1 MLKNTALTRWFFFIT
16 SLCII
21 TLIMWNTFVFFNRL
35 KEDERTKMEIW
46 ATALSD
52 IKKRTE
58 AEISFGETVLKTM
71 QSNNTTP
78 MILYS
83 HNEDTYISKNIPN
96 KDVDKPKKIEQL
108 IKQFTEDYQPIEVFY
123 QDEIL
128 QTIYYGNSPIINKI
142 KYYPIA
148 LILIMVLFFTAIYFF
163 YRTSR
168 SSEQNKLWA
177 GMAKET
183 AHQIGTPLSSL
194 VGWTEILKS
203 ENVNPEYI
211 VEMEKDVDRLQTIT
225 ERFSKIGSKPTMQK
239 YDLVAET
246 QAAFDYLKIRS
257 SKLIN
262 FKIEIE
268 NSPLYVDL
276 NQQLYS
282 WTIENLVRNGIDA
295 MKGKGTI
302 TITIL
307 ANSRFALVR
316 ISDTGKGINKRN
328 FNKIFNPG
336 FTTKQ
341 RGWGLGLSLARRI
354 IETYLK
360 GKIRVFKSNPE
371 EGTTME
377 IALRLLDN

>member
-1 MLKNTALTRWFFFIT
+1 MENRATPLSEINTRPHAQLT
-16 SLCII
+16 
-21 TLIMWNTFVFFNRL
+21 
-35 KEDERTKMEIW
+35 
-46 ATALSD
+46 
-52 IKKRTE
+52 
-58 AEISFGETVLKTM
+58 FGEPVLKTM
-71 QSNNTTP
+71 PSTNTTP
-78 MILYS
+78 MSLYS
-83 HNEDTYISKNIPN
+83 HKEGTYITKNIADKKIN
-96 KDVDKPKKIEQL
+96 KPEKIEQL
-108 IKQFTEDYQPIEVFY
+108 IKDFSEDYQPIEVFY

-142 KYYPIA
+142 KYYPIT
-148 LILIMVLFFTAIYFF
+148 LILIMVLFFAAIYLF

-194 VGWTEILKS
+194 VGWTEILKT

-211 VEMEKDVDRLQTIT
+211 IEMEKDVDRLQTIT
-225 ERFSKIGSKPTMQK
+225 ERFSKIGSKPSLQK

-246 QAAFDYLKIRS
+246 QAAFDYLKRRS
-257 SKLIN
+257 SKLID
-262 FKIEIE
+262 FKLTIN

-276 NQQLYS
+276 NQQLYG

-302 TITIL
+302 TITISS
-307 ANSRFALVR
+307 NSKFALVR
-316 ISDTGKGINKRN
+316 ITDTGKGINKRN

-336 FTTKQ
+336 FTTKK

-360 GKIRVFKSNPE
+360 GKIKVLKSNPE

-377 IALRLLDN
+377 IALRLTED

>member
-21 TLIMWNTFVFFNRL
+21 TLIIWNTLIFFNRL

-83 HNEDTYISKNIPN
+83 HKEGTYITKNIADKKIN
-96 KDVDKPKKIEQL
+96 KPEKIEQL
-108 IKQFTEDYQPIEVFY
+108 IKDFSEDYQPIEVFY

-142 KYYPIA
+142 KYYPIT
-148 LILIMVLFFTAIYFF
+148 LILIMVLFFAAIYLF

-194 VGWTEILKS
+194 VGWTEILKT

-211 VEMEKDVDRLQTIT
+211 IEMEKDVDRLQTIT
-225 ERFSKIGSKPTMQK
+225 ERFSKIGSKPSLQK

-246 QAAFDYLKIRS
+246 QAAFDYLKRRS
-257 SKLIN
+257 SKLID
-262 FKIEIE
+262 FKLTIN

-276 NQQLYS
+276 NQQLYG

-302 TITIL
+302 TITISS
-307 ANSRFALVR
+307 NSKFALVR
-316 ISDTGKGINKRN
+316 ITDTGKGINKRN

-336 FTTKQ
+336 FTTKK

-360 GKIRVFKSNPE
+360 GKIKVLKSNPE

-377 IALRLLDN
+377 IALRLTED

>member
-21 TLIMWNTFVFFNRL
+21 TLIIWNTLIFFNRL

-83 HNEDTYISKNIPN
+83 HKEGTYITKNIPDKKTN
-96 KDVDKPKKIEQL
+96 KPEKIEQL
-108 IKQFTEDYQPIEVFY
+108 IKEFSEDYQPIEVFY

-142 KYYPIA
+142 KYYPIT
-148 LILIMVLFFTAIYFF
+148 LILIMVLFFAAIYLF

-194 VGWTEILKS
+194 VGWTEILKT

-225 ERFSKIGSKPTMQK
+225 ERFSKIGSKPSLQK

-246 QAAFDYLKIRS
+246 QAAFDYLKRRS
-257 SKLIN
+257 SKLID
-262 FKIEIE
+262 FKLTIN

-276 NQQLYS
+276 NQQLYG

-302 TITIL
+302 TITISS
-307 ANSRFALVR
+307 NSKFALVR
-316 ISDTGKGINKRN
+316 ITDTGKGINKRN

-336 FTTKQ
+336 FTTKK

-360 GKIRVFKSNPE
+360 GKIKVLKSNPE

-377 IALRLLDN
+377 IALRLTED

>member
-1 MLKNTALTRWFFFIT
+1 MLKNTSLSRWFFFII
-16 SLCII
+16 SLGII
-21 TLIMWNTFVFFNRL
+21 SLIMWNTFVFFNRL
-35 KEDERTKMEIW
+35 KEDERIKMEIW

-52 IKKRTE
+52 IKKRSE

-83 HNEDTYISKNIPN
+83 HSEDSYITKNIP
-96 KDVDKPKKIEQL
+96 DKKINKQKKIDQL
-108 IKQFTEDYQPIEVFY
+108 ILQFSEEYQPIEVFY

-142 KYYPIA
+142 KYYPAA
-148 LILIMVLFFTAIYFF
+148 LILIMLLFFTAIYFF

-168 SSEQNKLWA
+168 SAEQNKLLA

-211 VEMEKDVDRLQTIT
+211 IEMEKDVDRLQTIT
-225 ERFSKIGSKPTMQK
+225 ERFSKIGSKPALQK
-239 YDLVAET
+239 SDLVKET
-246 QAAFDYLKIRS
+246 QIAFDYLRIRS
-257 SKLIN
+257 SKLID
-262 FKIEIE
+262 FKLDIEDAPLFVAL
-268 NSPLYVDL
+268 NS
-276 NQQLYS
+276 QLYA

-302 TITIL
+302 SISIL
-307 ANSRFALVR
+307 SNTKFAIVR
-316 ISDTGKGINKRN
+316 VSDTGNGINKKD
-328 FNKIFNPG
+328 FSKIFKPG
-336 FTTKQ
+336 FTTKK
-341 RGWGLGLSLARRI
+341 RGWGLGLSLAKRI
-354 IETYLK
+354 IEIYLN
-360 GKIRVFKSNPE
+360 GKIRIHKSNLE
-371 EGTTME
+371 KGTTME
-377 IALRLLDN
+377 IALRLLES

>member
-21 TLIMWNTFVFFNRL
+21 TLIIWNTLIFFNRL

-83 HNEDTYISKNIPN
+83 HKEGTYITKNIPDKKTN
-96 KDVDKPKKIEQL
+96 KPEKIEQL
-108 IKQFTEDYQPIEVFY
+108 IKEFSEDYQPIEVFY

-142 KYYPIA
+142 KYYPIT
-148 LILIMVLFFTAIYFF
+148 LILIMVLFFAAIYLF

-194 VGWTEILKS
+194 VGWTEILKT

-225 ERFSKIGSKPTMQK
+225 ERFSKIGSKPSLQK

-246 QAAFDYLKIRS
+246 QAAFDYLKRRS
-257 SKLIN
+257 SKLID
-262 FKIEIE
+262 FKLTIN

-276 NQQLYS
+276 NQQLYG

-302 TITIL
+302 TITISS
-307 ANSRFALVR
+307 NSKFALVR
-316 ISDTGKGINKRN
+316 ITDTGKGINKRN

-336 FTTKQ
+336 FTTKK

-360 GKIRVFKSNPE
+360 GKIRVLKSNPE

-377 IALRLLDN
+377 IALRLLED

>member
-21 TLIMWNTFVFFNRL
+21 TLIIWNTLIFFNRL

-83 HNEDTYISKNIPN
+83 HKEGTYITKNIADKKIN
-96 KDVDKPKKIEQL
+96 KPEKIEQL
-108 IKQFTEDYQPIEVFY
+108 IKDFSEDYQPIEVFY

-142 KYYPIA
+142 KYYPIT
-148 LILIMVLFFTAIYFF
+148 LILIMVLFFAAIYLF

-194 VGWTEILKS
+194 VGWTEILKT

-211 VEMEKDVDRLQTIT
+211 IEMEKDVDRLQTIT
-225 ERFSKIGSKPTMQK
+225 ERFSKIGSKPSLQK

-246 QAAFDYLKIRS
+246 QVAFDYLKRRS
-257 SKLIN
+257 SKLID
-262 FKIEIE
+262 FKLTIN

-276 NQQLYS
+276 NQQLYG

-302 TITIL
+302 TITISS
-307 ANSRFALVR
+307 NSKFALVR
-316 ISDTGKGINKRN
+316 ITDTGKGINKRN

-336 FTTKQ
+336 FTTKK

-360 GKIRVFKSNPE
+360 GKIRVLKSNPE

-377 IALRLLDN
+377 IALRLLED

>member
-21 TLIMWNTFVFFNRL
+21 TLIIWNTLIFFNRL

-83 HNEDTYISKNIPN
+83 HKEGTYITKNIPDKKIN
-96 KDVDKPKKIEQL
+96 KPEKIEQL
-108 IKQFTEDYQPIEVFY
+108 IKDFSEDYQPIEVFY

-142 KYYPIA
+142 KYYPIT
-148 LILIMVLFFTAIYFF
+148 LILIMVLFFAAIYLF

-194 VGWTEILKS
+194 VGWTEILKT

-225 ERFSKIGSKPTMQK
+225 ERFSKIGSKPSLQK

-246 QAAFDYLKIRS
+246 QAAFDYLKRRS
-257 SKLIN
+257 SKLID
-262 FKIEIE
+262 FKLTIN

-276 NQQLYS
+276 NQQLYG

-302 TITIL
+302 TITISS
-307 ANSRFALVR
+307 NSKFALVR
-316 ISDTGKGINKRN
+316 ITDTGKGINKRN

-336 FTTKQ
+336 FTTKK

-360 GKIRVFKSNPE
+360 GKIKVLKSNPE

-377 IALRLLDN
+377 IALRLTED

>member
-1 MLKNTALTRWFFFIT
+1 MLKNTAATRLFFFVT

-35 KEDERTKMEIW
+35 KEDERTKMKIW

-58 AEISFGETVLKTM
+58 AEISFGETVLITM

-83 HNEDTYISKNIPN
+83 HNEETYITKNIPDN
-96 KDVDKPKKIEQL
+96 EINKPKKIERL
-108 IKQFTEDYQPIEVFY
+108 IEQFSKDYQPIEVFY

-142 KYYPIA
+142 KYYPAA

-163 YRTSR
+163 FRTSK

-194 VGWTEILKS
+194 VGWTELLKS

-225 ERFSKIGSKPTMQK
+225 ERFSKIGSKPSMQK
-239 YDLVAET
+239 CDLVAET
-246 QAAFDYLKIRS
+246 QAAFDYLKRRS
-257 SKLIN
+257 SKLID
-262 FKIEIE
+262 FKLEI
-268 NSPLYVDL
+268 NDSPLYVDL
-276 NQQLYS
+276 NQQLYG

-307 ANSRFALVR
+307 ANNKFALVR
-316 ISDTGKGINKRN
+316 IADTGKGINKRN
-328 FNKIFNPG
+328 FTKIFNPG
-336 FTTKQ
+336 FTTKK
-341 RGWGLGLSLARRI
+341 RGWGLGLSLAKRI

-360 GKIRVFKSNPE
+360 GKIRVLKSSTE

-377 IALRLLDN
+377 IALRLVEN

>member
-21 TLIMWNTFVFFNRL
+21 TLIIWNTLIFFNRL

-83 HNEDTYISKNIPN
+83 HKEGTYITKNIPDKKTN
-96 KDVDKPKKIEQL
+96 KPEKIEQL
-108 IKQFTEDYQPIEVFY
+108 IKEFSEDYQPIEVFY

-142 KYYPIA
+142 KYYPIT
-148 LILIMVLFFTAIYFF
+148 LILIMVLFFAAIYLF

-194 VGWTEILKS
+194 VGWTEILKT

-211 VEMEKDVDRLQTIT
+211 VEMVKDVDRFQTIT
-225 ERFSKIGSKPTMQK
+225 ERFSKIGSKPSLQK

-246 QAAFDYLKIRS
+246 QAAFDYLKRRS
-257 SKLIN
+257 SKLID
-262 FKIEIE
+262 FKLTIN

-276 NQQLYS
+276 NQQLYG

-302 TITIL
+302 TITISS
-307 ANSRFALVR
+307 NSKFALVR
-316 ISDTGKGINKRN
+316 ITDTGKGINKRN

-336 FTTKQ
+336 FTTKK

-360 GKIRVFKSNPE
+360 GKIRVLKSNPE

-377 IALRLLDN
+377 IALRLLED